1 MLHTEDEP
9 KLEYIETQS
18 LARHLATL
26 QYRQVGT
33 DISSILQAVPVAG
46 ITPPKTSS
54 LRGTH
59 TSY

>member
-1 MLHTEDEP
+1 MLRTEDEL

-54 LRGTH
+54 LR
-59 TSY
+59 

>member
-1 MLHTEDEP
+1 MLHTEDEL

-33 DISSILQAVPVAG
+33 EPINLQAVPVAG